1 MEINF
6 KYINR
11 DILEDLYKKAEAAL
25 KRSLLNGDQ
34 WMEIKEKEM
43 IFTELSIQMHRST
56 HPEDFGETPA
66 ESYSKNR

>member
-6 KYINR
+6 KYLNK
-11 DILEDLYKKAEAAL
+11 DILEDLYQKAEAAL
-25 KRSLLNGDQ
+25 KKALLNGDK

-43 IFTELSIQMHRST
+43 IFTELSIQKHRAS

-66 ESYSKNR
+66 ESYSRIR